1 MTVARIPVRGVLMRP
16 VTLRPAALAAML
28 LTSLVA
34 SACSGQAE
42 PAAPATP
49 ADAAV
54 VLLAPENVATASIQQ
69 ITSGPIIS
77 GQLTPAR
84 EASVRA
90 QVGGSI
96 VALSVDRGQAVRA
109 GAEVA
114 RISSRDL
121 ESARAS
127 AQVGLRSAETALDVS
142 RSEAERTKALVTGGA
157 LASRDLEQV
166 QNAVSA
172 AEAQVAAA
180 RARLSSVEQQIDDT
194 SVKAP
199 FAGVVSARPASIG
212 DVVVPG
218 AELLTIIDPSS
229 MRLEALVPSD
239 QVSQLFRGAEV
250 RFTIRG
256 IPGDFTGRIDR
267 INPTADPVT
276 RQVSCF
282 VTLPNTGG
290 RLIAGLFAEGR
301 VESVTQEGVVVPLSA
316 VDETGTRPVVT
327 RIRQDKAE
335 IVPVTL
341 GARQAQTE
349 KVEITEGVAAGDVL
363 IVGSARNVAQGTP
376 VRIVK

>member
-1 MTVARIPVRGVLMRP
+1 MSAVRFIRGVLMRP
-16 VTLRPAALAAML
+16 VAFRHRAVAVTLFASVAA
-28 LTSLVA
+28 T
-34 SACSGQAE
+34 ACSGQAE
-42 PAAPATP
+42 TAAPAVTT
-49 ADAAV
+49 DAAV
-54 VLLAPENVATASIQQ
+54 VLLAPENVATASIDQ
-69 ITSGPIIS
+69 ITSGPVIS

-96 VALSVDRGQAVRA
+96 VALTVDRGQPVEA
-109 GAEVA
+109 GALVA

-121 ESARAS
+121 DAARSS
-127 AQVGLRSAETALDVS
+127 AQVALRSAETALDVT
-142 RSEAERTKALVTGGA
+142 RSEAERTKALVSGGA
-157 LASRDLEQV
+157 LASRDLEQA

-180 RARLSSVEQQIDDT
+180 RARLSSVQQQIDDT
-194 SVKAP
+194 SVRAP

-212 DVVVPG
+212 DVVAPG
-218 AELLTIIDPSS
+218 TELLTIIDPSS

-239 QVSQLFRGAEV
+239 QIPELRRGAKV
-250 RFTIRG
+250 QFTIRG
-256 IPGDFTGRIDR
+256 VPGDFTGTIDR

-301 VESVTQEGVVVPLSA
+301 VESVTRQGVVVPLSA

-327 RIRQDKAE
+327 RIRDDKAE
-335 IVPVTL
+335 IVPVAL

-349 KVEITEGVAAGDVL
+349 QVEITEGLQAGDTL
-363 IVGSARNVAQGTP
+363 IVGSARNVAAGTP
-376 VRIVK
+376 IRIVR

>member
-1 MTVARIPVRGVLMRP
+1 MCPVVLRSAAVAATV
-16 VTLRPAALAAML
+16 LAAFV
-28 LTSLVA
+28 T

-42 PAAPATP
+42 PAAPATTT
-49 ADAAV
+49 DASV
-54 VLLAPENVATASIQQ
+54 VLLAPENVATAVLGQ
-69 ITSGPIIS
+69 ISSGPVIS

-90 QVGGSI
+90 QVGGSL
-96 VALSVDRGQAVRA
+96 VALSVDRGQSVQA
-109 GAEVA
+109 GAVVA
-114 RISSRDL
+114 RISARDL
-121 ESARAS
+121 ESSRSS
-127 AQVGLRSAETALDVS
+127 AQAALRSAETALTVA
-142 RSEAERTKALVTGGA
+142 RSESERTKALVAGGA
-157 LASRDLEQV
+157 LASRDLEQ
-166 QNAVSA
+166 AESGVSA
-172 AEAQVAAA
+172 ADAQVAAA
-180 RARLSSVEQQIDDT
+180 RARLSAVDQQLDDT

-212 DVVVPG
+212 DVVAPG
-218 AELLTIIDPSS
+218 TELLTIIDPSS

-239 QVSQLFRGAEV
+239 QVPELRRGARV

-256 IPGDFTGRIDR
+256 VPGDFTGTIDR

-301 VESVTQEGVVVPLSA
+301 VESVTREGVVVPLSA
-316 VDETGTRPVVT
+316 IDETGMGPVVT
-327 RIRQDKAE
+327 RVRDEKAE

-349 KVEITEGVAAGDVL
+349 EVEVTEGLQAGDTV
-363 IVGSARNVAQGTP
+363 IVGSARNVAAGTP
-376 VRIVK
+376 IRIVR

>member
-1 MTVARIPVRGVLMRP
+1 MRP

-49 ADAAV
+49 TDAAV

>member
-1 MTVARIPVRGVLMRP
+1 MNPVVLRRAATA
-16 VTLRPAALAAML
+16 VTLISSVAL
-28 LTSLVA
+28 
-34 SACSGQAE
+34 SACGGRAE
-42 PAAPATP
+42 SAAPASESET
-49 ADAAV
+49 AV
-54 VLLAPENVATASIQQ
+54 VLLAAENISTASVQQ
-69 ITSGPIIS
+69 ISSGPVIS

-96 VALSVDRGQAVRA
+96 VALTVDRGETVRA

-121 ESARAS
+121 EAARSS
-127 AQVGLRSAETALDVS
+127 AQVAVRSVESALAVA
-142 RSEAERTKALVTGGA
+142 RSEAERTRALVAGGA
-157 LASRDLEQV
+157 LASRDLEQA
-166 QNAVSA
+166 QNTVSA

-199 FAGVVSARPASIG
+199 FAGVVSARPASVG
-212 DVVVPG
+212 DVVSPG
-218 AELLTIIDPSS
+218 GELLTIIDPSS
-229 MRLEALVPSD
+229 MRLEASVPSD
-239 QVSQLFRGAEV
+239 QVPQLRPGATV

-256 IPGDFTGRIDR
+256 IPGDFTGTIDR

-301 VESVTQEGVVVPLSA
+301 VESVTREGIVVPLSA

-327 RIRQDKAE
+327 RIRDDKAE
-335 IVPVTL
+335 VVPVTL
-341 GARQAQTE
+341 GVRQSETE
-349 KVEITEGVAAGDVL
+349 LVEVTEGVQVGDTV
-363 IVGSARNVAQGTP
+363 IVGSARNVTTGTP
-376 VRIVK
+376 IRIVR

>member
-1 MTVARIPVRGVLMRP
+1 MRP
-16 VTLRPAALAAML
+16 VTLRQAAAAVVL
-28 LTSLVA
+28 LTTLVS

-42 PAAPATP
+42 TVTP
-49 ADAAV
+49 DTTTDAAT
-54 VLLAPENVATASIQQ
+54 VLLAPENVAEASVQPIS
-69 ITSGPIIS
+69 SGPVIS

-96 VALSVDRGQAVRA
+96 VELTVDRGQSVRA
-109 GAEVA
+109 GAIVA

-121 ESARAS
+121 EAGRLS
-127 AQVGLRSAETALDVS
+127 AQAALRSTETALEVA
-142 RSEAERTKALVTGGA
+142 RSEAERTRALVTGGA
-157 LASRDLEQV
+157 LAARDLEQAR
-166 QNAVSA
+166 NGVSA

-180 RARLSSVEQQIDDT
+180 RARLTSVEQQIDDT
-194 SVKAP
+194 AVKAP

-212 DVVVPG
+212 DVVSPG

-239 QVSQLFRGAEV
+239 QVPHLRPGAKV
-250 RFTIRG
+250 HFTIRG
-256 IPGDFTGRIDR
+256 IPGEFTGTIDR

-276 RQVSCF
+276 RQVSSF

-301 VESVTQEGVVVPLSA
+301 VESVTRDGVVVPTAA

-327 RIRQDKAE
+327 RVRDGQAE

-341 GARQAQTE
+341 GARQPQNDR
-349 KVEITEGVAAGDVL
+349 VEIAEGIAAGDTL
-363 IVGSARNVAQGTP
+363 ILGSARSVAPGTP
-376 VRIVK
+376 VRIVR

>member
-1 MTVARIPVRGVLMRP
+1 MNSVVLRHAAVA
-16 VTLRPAALAAML
+16 VTLI
-28 LTSLVA
+28 SSVA
-34 SACSGQAE
+34 VSACGGGAT
-42 PAAPATP
+42 PAAPAATT
-49 ADAAV
+49 DAAV
-54 VLLAPENVATASIQQ
+54 VLLAPENVSTASVQQ
-69 ITSGPIIS
+69 ISSGPVIS

-90 QVGGSI
+90 QVGGSL
-96 VALSVDRGQAVRA
+96 VALTVDRGESVRA

-121 ESARAS
+121 EAARAS
-127 AQVGLRSAETALDVS
+127 VQVALRSMESALAVA
-142 RSEAERTKALVTGGA
+142 RSEAERTRALVTGGA
-157 LASRDLEQV
+157 LASRDLEQA
-166 QNAVSA
+166 QNTVSQ

-180 RARLSSVEQQIDDT
+180 RARLTSVEQQIDDT

-212 DVVVPG
+212 DVVSPG
-218 AELLTIIDPSS
+218 GELLTIIDPSS
-229 MRLEALVPSD
+229 MRLEASVPSD
-239 QVSQLFRGAEV
+239 QVPQLRPGAKV

-256 IPGDFTGRIDR
+256 IPGDFTGTIDR
-267 INPTADPVT
+267 INPTVDPVT

-301 VESVTQEGVVVPLSA
+301 VESVTREGIVVPLSA

-327 RIRQDKAE
+327 RIRDDKAE

-341 GARQAQTE
+341 GTRQSETE
-349 KVEITEGVAAGDVL
+349 LVEVTAGVQAGDTL
-363 IVGSARNVAQGTP
+363 IVGSARNVTAGTP
-376 VRIVK
+376 IRIVR